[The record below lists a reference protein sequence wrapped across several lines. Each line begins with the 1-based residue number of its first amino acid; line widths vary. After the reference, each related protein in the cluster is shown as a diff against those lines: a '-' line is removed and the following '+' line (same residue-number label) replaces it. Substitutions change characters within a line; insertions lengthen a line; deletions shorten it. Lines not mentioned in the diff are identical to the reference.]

1 MCNIKKIK
9 KNKQN
14 FNQLP
19 IVAKKNWTKT
29 EIGCPHDTAEYLE
42 KQRDFFFLTLK
53 ERSFPQRTDKKH
65 FVFEWMT
72 STHHQHQFQ
81 KTNQNGNLKGNRLTK
96 TETVGEKHG
105 GSSPS
110 ISNRQKANSRQRCHH
125 RQTPCGISLTGT
137 PNLADSIRRPHLTT
151 SPLLFTLQGPTL
163 V

>member
-1 MCNIKKIK
+1 MCDIK
-9 KNKQN
+9 KNL
-14 FNQLP
+14 NQSP
-19 IVAKKNWTKT
+19 IVAKKKWTKT

-42 KQRDFFFLTLK
+42 KQRDFFFSLLYNSSHFLK
-53 ERSFPQRTDKKH
+53 ELTKNILWL
-65 FVFEWMT
+65 FEWIT

-81 KTNQNGNLKGNRLTK
+81 KTNQSGNLKGNRLTK
-96 TETVGEKHG
+96 TESVREKHG

-110 ISNRQKANSRQRCHH
+110 IANRQKANSRQRCHR
-125 RQTPCGISLTGT
+125 RQTPCGISPIGT